1 MAGKPLAGVA
11 VCGFKVALAKVVAF
25 LKAKIDPGY
34 GTASVKC
41 RRPTLNYLSQM
52 ENVCPNVHNDVPKAL
67 IKLMWTFVHTLSYL
81 PLQDEGGE
89 HCNLLHSAIPAQFF
103 RA

>member
-1 MAGKPLAGVA
+1 
-11 VCGFKVALAKVVAF
+11 
-25 LKAKIDPGY
+25 
-34 GTASVKC
+34 
-41 RRPTLNYLSQM
+41 M

-67 IKLMWTFVHTLSYL
+67 IKLMWTFVHTLGYL